1 MLLWDKN
8 KFVGT
13 VDKAKKVLAVLQDEK
28 LYLENELKKLKE
40 REVVLKDF
48 IEKE

>member
-1 MLLWDKN
+1 MLLWKDG

-28 LYLENELKKLKE
+28 LYLENELRKLKE
-40 REVVLKDF
+40 REVVLKEF